1 MRCSC
6 CWFHKAHLISTS
18 MQFFISST
26 FFACFVFC
34 TLWAL
39 KYQVIP
45 VFASW
50 PIWKHNFF
58 ATGILCVWQKKAVA
72 DFVISHISWKRDLI
86 GKGLF
91 VYWYFDA
98 FPVFRRTWVVEQF
111 CCSHPFGVAGESIK
125 QDGQVVFNL
134 DTRKH
139 QINVQLSTF
148 EEKHEINV

>member
-6 CWFHKAHLISTS
+6 WWFHKAHLISTS

-50 PIWKHNFF
+50 PIWKHKFF
-58 ATGILCVWQKKAVA
+58 ATAILCVRQKKTVA

-98 FPVFRRTWVVEQF
+98 FPVFRRTWEVEQF
-111 CCSHPFGVAGESIK
+111 CYRHLYGVAGESIR

-134 DTRKH
+134 DKRNIK
-139 QINVQLSTF
+139 
-148 EEKHEINV
+148 